1 LTVKLGWSSLP
12 PAMNWSHVLG
22 VGLLAGIGFTM
33 SMFITVLA
41 FEQAEHIIS
50 AKIAIM
56 IGSLLSAI
64 VGVAWLLLM
73 TKPVAQES

>member
-1 LTVKLGWSSLP
+1 MRWV
-12 PAMNWSHVLG
+12 HVWG

-41 FEQAEHIIS
+41 FEQAEHIIA

-56 IGSLLSAI
+56 FGSLLSAI
-64 VGVAWLLLM
+64 LGVVWLLVFA
-73 TKPVAQES
+73 KHHEPEQKNV